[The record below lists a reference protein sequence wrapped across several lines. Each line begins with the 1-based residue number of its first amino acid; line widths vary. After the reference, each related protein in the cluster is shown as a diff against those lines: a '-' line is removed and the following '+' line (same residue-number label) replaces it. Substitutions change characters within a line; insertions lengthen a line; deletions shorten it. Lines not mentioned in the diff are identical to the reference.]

1 MAELQNSDVFEYNN
15 KIKIVTVMNMNNLT
29 HTLVDYYDVGSFHAT
44 IFKYTRD
51 MDLQLRDWFNRQ

>member
-1 MAELQNSDVFEYNN
+1 MAVLQSSDVFEYNN

-29 HTLVDYYDVGSFHAT
+29 HTLVDYYDVGCFHAT

-51 MDLQLRDWFNRQ
+51 LDLQLHNWYNQQ